1 MYLLSLQI
9 SVVLQQRLHMLP
21 ACQSPNASDSVH
33 LHHIF
38 QTVPTSVSK
47 DRSLHVCRLDFTSA
61 HLDLAISTDKALCDI
76 DRVTVVLSEAKED
89 IDIVVCR
96 SFANSLHLSRVDL

>member
-1 MYLLSLQI
+1 
-9 SVVLQQRLHMLP
+9 MLP

-38 QTVPTSVSK
+38 QTVPTPVSK

-61 HLDLAISTDKALCDI
+61 HLDLALPTDKALCDI
-76 DRVTVVLSEAKED
+76 DRVTIILSEAKED
-89 IDIVVCR
+89 IDFVVCR
-96 SFANSLHLSRVDL
+96 SFADSLHIRGVDLE